1 MAEGG
6 LTPEQ
11 LAEQIKALKVS
22 DLLLSTVSTLGQ
34 LAYVKVDAKQL
45 DEARLA
51 IDSISALLPRLEGHV
66 DEQLLRDFNQLLAD
80 VRLSYADASSASGSE
95 PQSPEAPGST
105 SSPGPDADGERGES
119 GTQPPQESASGSEPQ
134 SPGDAESRGDG

>member
-1 MAEGG
+1 MRLSGNAPGTTRAHPCGRSSLSRWRRESRSVAEGG

-34 LAYVKVDAKQL
+34 LAYVKLDARHL

-51 IDSISALLPRLEGHV
+51 IDSIAVLLPGLEGQI
-66 DEQLLRDFNQLLAD
+66 DDQLLRDFNQLLAN
-80 VRLSYADASSASGSE
+80 VRISYA
-95 PQSPEAPGST
+95 EALT
-105 SSPGPDADGERGES
+105 
-119 GTQPPQESASGSEPQ
+119 
-134 SPGDAESRGDG
+134 

>member
-34 LAYVKVDAKQL
+34 LAYVKVDSKQL

-66 DEQLLRDFNQLLAD
+66 DEQLLRDFNQLLAN

-95 PQSPEAPGST
+95 PQSP
-105 SSPGPDADGERGES
+105 
-119 GTQPPQESASGSEPQ
+119 
-134 SPGDAESRGDG
+134 GDAESNGDG

>member
-22 DLLLSTVSTLGQ
+22 DLLLSTISTLGQ
-34 LAYVKVDAKQL
+34 LAYAKLDARQL

-51 IDSISALLPRLEGHV
+51 IDSIAVLLPGLEGEL
-66 DEQLLRDFNQLLAD
+66 DAQLLRDFNQLLAN
-80 VRLSYADASSASGSE
+80 VRLSYADATGATASE
-95 PQSPEAPGST
+95 PQSPDDS
-105 SSPGPDADGERGES
+105 
-119 GTQPPQESASGSEPQ
+119 
-134 SPGDAESRGDG
+134 

>member
-1 MAEGG
+1 MAEGE

-34 LAYVKVDAKQL
+34 LAYVKVDANQL

-51 IDSISALLPRLEGHV
+51 IDSIAALLPSLV
-66 DEQLLRDFNQLLAD
+66 DEQLLRDFNQMLAN
-80 VRLSYADASSASGSE
+80 VRLSYASAMSAVQDSGRGPDVREAASKSEAHVESE
-95 PQSPEAPGST
+95 PTAAAETGRSVVQDSGPGQE
-105 SSPGPDADGERGES
+105 GQADDS
-119 GTQPPQESASGSEPQ
+119 
-134 SPGDAESRGDG
+134 

>member
-22 DLLLSTVSTLGQ
+22 DLLLSTISTLGQ
-34 LAYVKVDAKQL
+34 LAYVKLDAKEL

-51 IDSISALLPRLEGHV
+51 IDSIAVLLPGLEGRL
-66 DEQLLRDFNQLLAD
+66 DAQLLRDFNALLAN
-80 VRLSYADASSASGSE
+80 VRIAYADALTKDEHA
-95 PQSPEAPGST
+95 
-105 SSPGPDADGERGES
+105 GES
-119 GTQPPQESASGSEPQ
+119 
-134 SPGDAESRGDG
+134 

>member
-1 MAEGG
+1 MRLSGNAPGTTRAHPCGRSSLSRWRRESRSVAEGG

-34 LAYVKVDAKQL
+34 LAYVKVDANQL

-51 IDSISALLPRLEGHV
+51 IDSIAALLPSLEGHV
-66 DEQLLRDFNQLLAD
+66 DEQLLRDFNQLLAS
-80 VRLSYADASSASGSE
+80 VRLSYASAMSAVQDSGR
-95 PQSPEAPGST
+95 
-105 SSPGPDADGERGES
+105 GPDVREA
-119 GTQPPQESASGSEPQ
+119 AS
-134 SPGDAESRGDG
+134 